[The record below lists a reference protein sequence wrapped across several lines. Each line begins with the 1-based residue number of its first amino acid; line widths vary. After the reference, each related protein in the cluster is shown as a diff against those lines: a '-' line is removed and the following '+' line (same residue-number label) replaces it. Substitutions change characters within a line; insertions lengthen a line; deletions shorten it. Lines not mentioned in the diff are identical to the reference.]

1 MTTKE
6 QKQEQA
12 QSLYDELRSQYPHI
26 NVALKDAERF
36 VKTNPRRCYTVHL
49 FADWLLA
56 NGAGA
61 EE

>member
-1 MTTKE
+1 MTTKA

-12 QSLYDELRSQYPHI
+12 QSLYDELRNQFPHI
-26 NVALKDAERF
+26 DAGLKDAERF
-36 VKTNPRRCYTVHL
+36 VKTNPERCYKVHL

-56 NGAGA
+56 NGASA